1 MIGKRMLRA
10 IAGVALTWGV
20 WWGVAGLAWRL
31 ILLAANGRTLTSVP
45 IAILIQDTLSI
56 AAVGTLAGLFFTFV
70 FARAERGAEVGRL
83 SGWRVALWGALAGV
97 LFVPVL
103 YFMTVLG
110 GTPWGLATLLTVGG
124 WFAAFGASSGVATF
138 ALARRGEMAAPKE
151 RAELKPG

>member
-1 MIGKRMLRA
+1 MIGKRLLRA

-31 ILLAANGRTLTSVP
+31 VLLVTNGYRQGSVP
-45 IAILIQDTLSI
+45 IAVILLNTLQM

-83 SGWRVALWGALAGV
+83 SGWRVALWGALAGI

-110 GTPWGLATLLTVGG
+110 GTPWELATLLTVTG
-124 WFAAFGASSGVATF
+124 WFAAFGASSGVATI
-138 ALARRGEMAAPKE
+138 ALARRGELAAPE
-151 RAELKPG
+151 RRAELKAE